1 MSVFA
6 RSRRSATVTG
16 GALIAAALVL
26 TGCGTVTT
34 EAGTTPADAVTDT
47 GLTVTDDQGREV
59 TLDGPAQSAVV
70 LNSYGNELV
79 RAIGAGDRVV
89 GVDNVSLERLP
100 YLPVD
105 ESAVIAQGLD
115 EINYEAVVQLD
126 PDVVILPRNAVWQDA
141 AKQLETFDIPVV
153 VATAWDYEAF
163 NETVTLLGGVFG
175 QEDEAA
181 ELTEF
186 HSEIVEVVSS
196 RVEGVERPRV
206 YFEVD
211 GPLVTPVPGSGFHA
225 VIEAAGGE
233 NIFADGSGGDEQEEL
248 DVEPA
253 EVVVRDPEFI
263 LHELPPAATPIESA
277 EFDSLR
283 ASIVDRPGFGEID
296 AVRNDR
302 VIVTSGWA
310 TSALAK
316 SIGTLYLATWLH
328 PEAFADV
335 DPATYLDR
343 WITEYQDT
351 DFVGEDG
358 YLSVPAGVHAW

>member
-1 MSVFA
+1 MSFFT
-6 RSRRSATVTG
+6 RSRRSVTATG

-26 TGCGTVTT
+26 TGCG
-34 EAGTTPADAVTDT
+34 AVTPEGDT
-47 GLTVTDDQGREV
+47 PSSGESVDSNTPITVTDDQGREV
-59 TLDGPAQSAVV
+59 TLDGPAQTAVV

-105 ESAVIAQGLD
+105 EGAIIAQGLD

-126 PDVVILPRNAVWQDA
+126 PDVVIVPRNAVWQDA
-141 AKQLETFDIPVV
+141 VSQLETFDIPVV
-153 VATAWDYEAF
+153 VATAWDYDAF
-163 NETVTLLGGVFG
+163 EETVTLLGEVFG

-181 ELTEF
+181 SLTEF
-186 HSEIVEVVSS
+186 RNEIVEVVSS
-196 RVEGVERPRV
+196 RVEDLERPRV

-253 EVVVRDPEFI
+253 EVVLRDPEFI
-263 LHELPPAATPIESA
+263 LHELPPAATPIETS
-277 EFDSLR
+277 EFEALR
-283 ASIVDRPGFGEID
+283 SSIVERPGFGEID

-302 VIVTSGWA
+302 VLVTSGWA

-328 PEAFADV
+328 PEAFADI
-335 DPATYLDR
+335 DPDTYLER
-343 WITEYQDT
+343 WVTEYQDT
-351 DFVGEDG
+351 EFVGADG
-358 YLSVPAGVHAW
+358 YLSIPSGVK